1 MEAEL
6 EVYRGRFADIRTG
19 LGREVNLESVLIEV
33 SLDKIQH
40 KYERPADMRDNR
52 NF

>member
-19 LGREVNLESVLIEV
+19 LRGEVDKGIVLIEV
-33 SLDKIQH
+33 CLDK
-40 KYERPADMRDNR
+40 A
-52 NF
+52 